1 MPMRFLT
8 GQMWATRR
16 GFTSPPAVL
25 GALHLCYVR
34 SLVCGA
40 RATAD
45 LQPQW
50 RRQSRRVRREQA
62 RELAKEILRD
72 NKGHLAST
80 NLNIGDSLGLLA
92 LLVGVVLVLNY
103 RLVT

>member
-1 MPMRFLT
+1 
-8 GQMWATRR
+8 
-16 GFTSPPAVL
+16 VL
-25 GALHLCYVR
+25 C
-34 SLVCGA
+34 SIIVCGA
-40 RATAD
+40 QAW
-45 LQPQW
+45 LIY
-50 RRQSRRVRREQA
+50 SRVEKAESKSAPEAA
-62 RELAKEILRD
+62 RELAKEILQD